1 MNTENVVPN
10 KVLALYLAL
19 FYLWWTVEEL
29 ANWDY
34 TVIFCHKSY

>member
-1 MNTENVVPN
+1 MNTENIVPN

-29 ANWDY
+29 QIG
-34 TVIFCHKSY
+34 TIQ